1 MDSLNQNKNK
11 QEEQDSQNYFFFNAE
26 EEEELNLEGE
36 INGLEEEKYLFKKE
50 EQNPSQEEAQDLPSG
65 EEVDLKT
72 SENQEEVPGQQEE
85 DSPEPEE
92 SGSEENSNSKKN
104 SVTSIGD
111 ILKSSSWFNSSEQNQ
126 EKQQQEE
133 DIEEVSLSEEL
144 PEQEQQEELKEEG
157 VIGPVSEE
165 ATDQEETSDQEE
177 TVSFPKSKIALMKKL
192 LRNVQENN
200 EKLLHMFEG
209 LAEEEDIEFSEEKA
223 EDKEEEEENADNIIE
238 GVFDGENMIGPDG
251 RQYSVPT
258 NYASKSKLVEGD
270 ILKLTIA
277 HNGKFLYKQIHPIS
291 RARIIG
297 TLRKGND
304 GNYYVVKDD
313 RKWKV
318 LQASVTYFKGDIGDE
333 VSLLIPAEGDSKWG
347 AIENI
352 VKQ

>member
-50 EQNPSQEEAQDLPSG
+50 EQDPSQEEAQDLPSG

-126 EKQQQEE
+126 EQQQEE